1 MEVGLCSLYLEAS
14 RPGDSRARCR
24 HFWWN
29 GGYFGSIYQVR
40 AMLPKPEVSISCCAL
55 RQRVLTIR
63 CAARQSNQARLVND
77 LIAGTVGGLVG
88 TVINTP

>member
-1 MEVGLCSLYLEAS
+1 
-14 RPGDSRARCR
+14 
-24 HFWWN
+24 
-29 GGYFGSIYQVR
+29 
-40 AMLPKPEVSISCCAL
+40 MLPKPEVSISCCAL

-63 CAARQSNQARLVND
+63 GAARQSNQARLVND

>member
-1 MEVGLCSLYLEAS
+1 MLSVPRGKSAGRLTRALQAFLVERRLLREHLPG
-14 RPGDSRARCR
+14 PGDAAQAQSECLLLR
-24 HFWWN
+24 
-29 GGYFGSIYQVR
+29 
-40 AMLPKPEVSISCCAL
+40 PAL